1 MDHSNS
7 SNERSDASVKSLE
20 GLPLLQVAEI
30 WNWLPAFRA
39 VAETRHLPTASQQLG
54 VSASALSRSVRL
66 LEAGLGAELF
76 DRIGSRLKLT
86 DSGHAFLHSVRIG
99 MRSIHDGLLAVR
111 SETLAGVLRLSS
123 SGAATTIAVV
133 PALLDVR
140 AAHPGLR
147 GVVVTEAPEDEP
159 AALSSGRLDL
169 AVRTAP
175 IRSDDLTSVEV
186 GTLSH
191 GVYCGDGHPLRKRE
205 LQSLRNE
212 DLAGFEFVSPG
223 TDAQGRSLDGWP
235 DRIER
240 RIGIQV
246 DQMRVGAEVC
256 AGGDLLAVLPDR
268 LVERLA
274 LPLHRLPLE
283 IIPDMPV
290 FVVTRTHLGTRSRV
304 SVVLDAIM
312 ARMQVGAMQ

>member
-1 MDHSNS
+1 MHHSNS
-7 SNERSDASVKSLE
+7 SNERSTPSLA
-20 GLPLLQVAEI
+20 GSPLLQTTEI

-39 VAETRHLPTASQQLG
+39 VAESSHLPTASQQLR

-66 LEAGLGAELF
+66 LEAGLGVALF
-76 DRIGSRLKLT
+76 HRVGPRLELT
-86 DSGHAFLHSVRIG
+86 DSGHALLHAVRIG
-99 MRSIHDGLLAVR
+99 MRSIHDGMLAAR
-111 SETLAGVLRLSS
+111 SETLTGVLRISS

-140 AAHPGLR
+140 AQHPGLR
-147 GVVVTEAPEDEP
+147 GVVVTEAPADEP

-169 AVRTAP
+169 VVRSVP
-175 IRSDDLTSVEV
+175 MRSDDLTSVEV
-186 GTLSH
+186 GSLSH
-191 GVYCGDGHPLRKRE
+191 GVYCGDGHPLLQRE
-205 LQSLRNE
+205 LQSLRTE
-212 DLAGFEFVSPG
+212 DLTEFEFVSPG
-223 TDAQGRSLDGWP
+223 TDAQGHSLDGWP

-256 AGGDLLAVLPDR
+256 ARGELLAVLPDR

-283 IIPDMPV
+283 IIPEMPV
-290 FVVTRTHLGTRSRV
+290 FVVTRTNSGTRSRV
-304 SVVLDAIM
+304 SVVLEAIM
-312 ARMQVGAMQ
+312 ARMRASATR